1 MDQTK
6 ILKLLENNKAQIKY
20 NISYSSIFQLI
31 SKETFNTVLFME
43 DVTRPHW
50 QAESEHSIFNQ
61 SLENNT
67 IDR

>member
-20 NISYSSIFQLI
+20 NISYLSIFQLI

-43 DVTRPHW
+43 DVTRPH
-50 QAESEHSIFNQ
+50 
-61 SLENNT
+61 
-67 IDR
+67 